1 MPCENQLTGCTAA
14 SEREMELRTGHVTAS
29 LALLLS
35 SHVLPYHKLDFHA
48 LPRDVRHVLGLQTGD
63 IK

>member
-1 MPCENQLTGCTAA
+1 
-14 SEREMELRTGHVTAS
+14 MEVRTGHVTAS